1 MSYERRLLYW
11 CLAGVVAVGLLYLLS
26 PIMTPFVAGMGI
38 AYMLDPAATRL
49 VRMGVPRTAAAV
61 IMTVVFFLG
70 ILAFLLLLVP
80 LVEQQAVSFMQNLPK
95 YVDALR
101 EQALSLAAT
110 LQGKL
115 GAADVAKLQG
125 QLGEAATKLA
135 GWLVGALAVVFG
147 GSLAFLNA
155 LALIAIT
162 PVVAFYFLSEWPA
175 FLKRVD
181 GWLPRRRAPAIRDM
195 AREIDRRLAGFAR
208 GQALVCAILAIY
220 YAVALSLVGLDFG
233 VLIGLFIGVISF
245 IPFIGV
251 FFGGLLSIGLAA
263 LQFGTWSD
271 VALVAAVFV
280 AGQVVEGNFLTPKLV
295 GDRIGLHPLWV
306 VFALLAGGALFG
318 IVGVLLAVPVAA
330 AVGVVAER
338 MLASYLASPLY
349 HDEDSA

>member
-1 MSYERRLLYW
+1 
-11 CLAGVVAVGLLYLLS
+11 V
-26 PIMTPFVAGMGI
+26 
-38 AYMLDPAATRL
+38 
-49 VRMGVPRTAAAV
+49 
-61 IMTVVFFLG
+61 
-70 ILAFLLLLVP
+70 
-80 LVEQQAVSFMQNLPK
+80 
-95 YVDALR
+95 
-101 EQALSLAAT
+101 
-110 LQGKL
+110 
-115 GAADVAKLQG
+115 
-125 QLGEAATKLA
+125 
-135 GWLVGALAVVFG
+135 
-147 GSLAFLNA
+147 

-162 PVVAFYFLSEWPA
+162 PLVAFYFLSDWPV

-181 GWLPRRRAPAIRDM
+181 GWLPRRRAPAIRETV
-195 AREIDRRLAGFAR
+195 REIDRRLAGFAR

-220 YAVALSLVGLDFG
+220 YAVALTLVGLDFG

-263 LQFGTWSD
+263 AQFGTWTD

-318 IVGVLLAVPVAA
+318 FVGVLLAVPVAA

-338 MLASYLASPLY
+338 MLKGYLAGPLY

>member
-1 MSYERRLLYW
+1 MTAERRVLYW
-11 CLAGVVAVGLLYLLS
+11 CLAAAVGLALLYLLS
-26 PIMTPFVAGMGI
+26 PILAPFVAGMGI
-38 AYMLDPAATRL
+38 AYMLDPAASRL
-49 VRMGVPRTAAAV
+49 VRLGVPRTAAAL
-61 IMTVVFFLG
+61 IMTVVFFIG

-95 YVDALR
+95 YLDALR
-101 EQALSLAAT
+101 EQALSLAAS
-110 LQGKL
+110 LQCKL
-115 GAADVAKLQG
+115 GAADLAKLQG
-125 QLGEAATKLA
+125 QLGEAASKA
-135 GWLVGALAVVFG
+135 AAWLVGALGFVFG
-147 GSLAFLNA
+147 GGLAFLNA

-162 PVVAFYFLSEWPA
+162 PLVVFYLLSDWPTL
-175 FLKRVD
+175 LKRID
-181 GWLPRRRAPAIRDM
+181 GWLPRRHAPGIRDTV
-195 AREIDRRLAGFAR
+195 REIDRRLAGFAR

-245 IPFIGV
+245 IPFVGV

-263 LQFGTWSD
+263 AQFGTWAD
-271 VALVAAVFV
+271 VGIVAAVFV

-318 IVGVLLAVPVAA
+318 FVGVLLAVPVAA
-330 AVGVVAER
+330 AIGVVAER
-338 MLASYLASPLY
+338 GLASYLASPLY